1 MSSKLYQGIFIPYSG
16 KPEEVEL
23 NIESGGIRR
32 KLNCELTDNATLRA
46 KDYKLCLFCD
56 DVGFKKRL
64 PVNPLSTRL
73 ACSLFGN
80 TTYHLPV
87 VGNTLLLDDEKNL
100 TVKDLSSLL
109 KASTDIPHTE
119 EIANCLIAD
128 LFQVKVPY
136 EVSFKKEFRVIHILC
151 REVSGKENMS
161 QLKPTFQRICYL
173 GDDMESLSIDND
185 YWNYIVVQVKNI
197 DRIKTTELKK
207 PLKPFRVFIDGK
219 ESVFQDESIIN
230 NKKISNILS
239 MLLLSAEEVTYSE
252 HGYKNDITT
261 NLVEKIDELRNKF
274 DKSSLKQ
281 LDY

>member
-16 KPEEVEL
+16 RPEEVEL
-23 NIESGGIRR
+23 NIESGSIQR
-32 KLNCELTDNATLRA
+32 KLNCKLTDYVTLWA

-56 DVGFKKRL
+56 DVGVKKDL
-64 PVNPLSTRL
+64 SVNPLATRL

-87 VGNTLLLDDEKNL
+87 LGNTLLLDDEKNL
-100 TVKDLSSLL
+100 TFKDLSTLL
-109 KASTDIPHTE
+109 NAPTDIPHTE

-136 EVSFKKEFRVIHILC
+136 EISFKKEFRTIHIVC

-161 QLKPTFQRICYL
+161 QLPFPHMCYL
-173 GDDMESLSIDND
+173 GEDMESLLIENT

-197 DRIKTTELKK
+197 DCIKMTESKRSLD
-207 PLKPFRVFIDGK
+207 PFRVFIDEK
-219 ESVFQDESIIN
+219 LSVFQDESIIN

-239 MLLLSAEEVTYSE
+239 MLLVSAEEVDYSE

-261 NLVEKIDELRNKF
+261 NLVEKINEIRNKF
-274 DKSSLKQ
+274 DKSSLKK
-281 LDY
+281 LNY